1 MLPNVSHSNLTSPPL
16 RFPLPEQ
23 AEGDKLEA
31 GKESPLPAAPVAVA
45 ADDAAGQASSQ
56 TAAAA
61 AAVMGEVVE
70 GRGIR
75 IKYVHSA
82 LPAHFIRPCC

>member
-1 MLPNVSHSNLTSPPL
+1 MLPNVSLSNLTSPPL

-23 AEGDKLEA
+23 AEGDKPEV
-31 GKESPLPAAPVAVA
+31 GKESPLPAAPVAVT
-45 ADDAAGQASSQ
+45 ADDAAGQASGQ
-56 TAAAA
+56 TAAA